1 MSRTRV
7 CLLAGEPRGRER
19 ACCCRYDCRHD
30 PSGDARQRSGTTRL
44 GAHPWMLRLY
54 PHAAHVSGYSSA
66 APSPPCQTSSHQEEA
81 HQQPFRPFSSQPTD
95 CGRSPG
101 RRPPT
106 LSSHGVRRPSPPPSA
121 SPRVTAISP
130 IVSQQTGTVAL
141 LVAPPPPSPP
151 PVASPSPSS
160 PAASSSWSSEGCAY
174 QPRDVCLP
182 RAPANGRATIRWQQC
197 AEAACVRRG
206 LIWQAAADASAASS
220 AAASCLC

>member
-101 RRPPT
+101 RRPRT

-121 SPRVTAISP
+121 SPSRPSR
-130 IVSQQTGTVAL
+130 
-141 LVAPPPPSPP
+141 PPSPSRLAP
-151 PVASPSPSS
+151 SRCWSHRRLRRRRRLRHRPHRARRRHRAGRAKDVRTSRAMSASPVRRQTAERPYAGSS
-160 PAASSSWSSEGCAY
+160 AL
-174 QPRDVCLP
+174 RP
-182 RAPANGRATIRWQQC
+182 RAYV
-197 AEAACVRRG
+197 AA
-206 LIWQAAADASAASS
+206 
-220 AAASCLC
+220 